1 MYRFIEAYHEAYGVE
16 PICRVLEIAPSGY
29 YRHRQ
34 QQADATCRSARAQ
47 RDATLLGAY
56 FGDVDHAFRT

>member
-1 MYRFIEAYHEAYGVE
+1 MYACIDAHREDYGVE
-16 PICRVLEIAPSGY
+16 PICHVLGRLPCVAGDRPEIAPSGY

-47 RDATLLGAY
+47 HDGT
-56 FGDVDHAFRT
+56 V